1 MVILHYPDYSQHPSV
16 LRINLSPS
24 QRNTLRL
31 QEFKVI
37 CSGPHSKTF
46 LVKFQ
51 AKSDAKLW
59 SHNSCFFRWVCHDPL
74 TGRKSASW
82 ITFGLFVCVFFR
94 IRQML

>member
-1 MVILHYPDYSQHPSV
+1 MQYCSNKNNMYGNSTLPRLLTTSFL

-37 CSGPHSKTF
+37 CSGPHGKTF

-59 SHNSCFFRWVCHDPL
+59 SHNSCFFRWVWHDP
-74 TGRKSASW
+74 
-82 ITFGLFVCVFFR
+82 
-94 IRQML
+94 